1 MGLQRG
7 LLLEKKT
14 LGHAPRLLLL
24 QQVRVGGRAVFEHAF
39 AGFKGEVQ
47 AVKVGVALFQ
57 PIDHAQAL
65 QVVLKTAPVV
75 HAFVQS
81 ILSSVAKRGVAQVVC
96 QADGFDQIL
105 VQAQGAGNAAA
116 HLRHFQRVRQA
127 RAKQV
132 ALMVY
137 EHLGFIDQA
146 AKSAAVHDAVAVAL
160 VVVAGG
166 GGGFSVTPPSGGCGV
181 AGPGG

>member
-1 MGLQRG
+1 M
-7 LLLEKKT
+7 
-14 LGHAPRLLLL
+14 
-24 QQVRVGGRAVFEHAF
+24 FEHAF

-65 QVVLKTAPVV
+65 QVVLETAPVV

-81 ILSSVAKRGVAQVVC
+81 ISSSVAKRRVAQVVC
-96 QADGFDQIL
+96 QADGFDQVFISPRVRPTL
-105 VQAQGAGNAAA
+105 AA

-146 AKSAAVHDAVAVAL
+146 AESAAVHDAVAVAL

-166 GGGFSVTPPSGGCGV
+166 WALQRNAALGWLRGGRPRGLK
-181 AGPGG
+181 